1 MRHRQISRSS
11 LKSEDKRRLTIKNK
25 QAYFVLPSVC
35 IIFVTKYSKQKMS
48 KISIY
53 ALTLFLSLSSVTV
66 YSQKNNKQVIFTNEQ
81 RSDIFYHTIERGQTV
96 YAIATMYGV
105 SVEDIYRLNPESKD
119 GIRAGSTL
127 RIPQKD
133 SAIAPSGKA
142 DNYIYHTIQPKETLY
157 SLSIKYS
164 VPATDIIAANP
175 GLSTSTF
182 TIGKNIRIP
191 PTRLE
196 TLPTTEKKIVQKEM
210 EYTVQKKETMYR
222 ICRKFD
228 ISSVELLRLNPEL
241 KNGVKAGMV
250 IKIPVTSE
258 EVITQ
263 NMRQPEERE
272 VNALLSTP
280 KDIKKVNRIQ
290 VALLLPFM
298 TNEATQSSA
307 TSRFVEYY
315 EGLLL
320 AVDSLRNMGT
330 SIELSVYDTG
340 NGTKKVK
347 EILKEDALSNA
358 NLIIGA
364 VQNDQIGLVADFAQ
378 KQNIKYVI
386 PFTSKN
392 DDVLSN
398 ANVYQVNTPHSYLYS
413 KAAQAGCN
421 LFSDYNIILVNIK
434 DKEEKTEFIK
444 VFKTEMQQRN
454 IPFKEVTY
462 KNDTFATDIEAA
474 MVRDKRNVVLPTSA
488 SLDAVNK
495 IKTPLRMLS
504 ELKEEEKEPYMINL
518 FGYPEWQTY
527 TRECLEDFYAL
538 NTYIYS
544 NFYADNLSP
553 EVHNFYFN
561 YKNWY
566 SKNLINTF
574 PKYGILGF
582 DTGMYFLSAIDKYGS
597 NFEDNLDK
605 IHYKSIQTGFDFH
618 RVNNWGGFINTNLF
632 IVHYKNDYT
641 VTRSEVR

>member
-1 MRHRQISRSS
+1 M
-11 LKSEDKRRLTIKNK
+11 N
-25 QAYFVLPSVC
+25 
-35 IIFVTKYSKQKMS
+35 
-48 KISIY
+48 KISVY
-53 ALTLFLSLSSVTV
+53 ALTFFLSLSSVTV
-66 YSQKNNKQVIFTNEQ
+66 YSQKNNKQVIITNEQ
-81 RSDIFYHTIERGQTV
+81 GSDIFYHTIERGQTV

-105 SVEDIYRLNPESKD
+105 SVEDIYRLNPESKE
-119 GIRAGSTL
+119 GIKAGSTL

-133 SAIAPSGKA
+133 SAIASSGKT
-142 DNYIYHTIQPKETLY
+142 DNYTYHTIQPKETLY
-157 SLSIKYS
+157 SLSIRYS

-191 PTRLE
+191 PTRIE
-196 TLPTTEKKIVQKEM
+196 TLPTTEKQIVQKHM
-210 EYTVQKKETMYR
+210 DYTVQKKETMYR

-228 ISSVELLRLNPEL
+228 ISSVELLRLNPQL

-263 NMRQPEERE
+263 TIRQPQERE
-272 VNALLSTP
+272 VNALLSSP
-280 KDIKKVNRIQ
+280 KDIKRVKRIQ

-298 TNEATQSSA
+298 TNEPTQSST

-320 AVDSLRNMGT
+320 AIDSLRNMGT
-330 SIELSVYDTG
+330 SVELSVFDTG
-340 NGTKKVK
+340 NGTKKVRD
-347 EILKEDALSNA
+347 ILKEDALANA

-378 KQNIKYVI
+378 KHTIKYVI

-413 KAAQAGCN
+413 KAAQAGCD
-421 LFSDYNIILVNIK
+421 LFSDYNIILVSIK
-434 DKEEKTEFIK
+434 DKEEKPEFIK
-444 VFKTEMQQRN
+444 AFKTEMQQRN
-454 IPFKEVTY
+454 IAFKEVNY
-462 KNDTFATDIEAA
+462 KGDSFATDIEAA

-495 IKTPLRMLS
+495 IKAPLRMLS
-504 ELKEEEKEPYMINL
+504 ELKEEEKEPYIVNL

-527 TRECLEDFYAL
+527 TRDCLEDFYAL

-553 EVHNFYFN
+553 EVHNFYSG

-582 DTGMYFLSAIDKYGS
+582 DTGMYFLGAIDKYGS
-597 NFEDNLDK
+597 NFENNLDK

-632 IVHYKNDYT
+632 IVHYKNDFT

>member
-1 MRHRQISRSS
+1 M
-11 LKSEDKRRLTIKNK
+11 N
-25 QAYFVLPSVC
+25 
-35 IIFVTKYSKQKMS
+35 
-48 KISIY
+48 KISVY
-53 ALTLFLSLSSVTV
+53 ALAFFLSLSSVTV
-66 YSQKNNKQVIFTNEQ
+66 YSQKNNKQVIITNEQ
-81 RSDIFYHTIERGQTV
+81 GSDIFYHTIERGQTV

-105 SVEDIYRLNPESKD
+105 SVEDIYRLNPESKE
-119 GIRAGSTL
+119 GIKAGSTL

-133 SAIAPSGKA
+133 SAIAPSGKT
-142 DNYIYHTIQPKETLY
+142 DNYTYHTIQPKETLY
-157 SLSIKYS
+157 SLSIRYS
-164 VPATDIIAANP
+164 VPAADIIAANP

-191 PTRLE
+191 PTRIE
-196 TLPTTEKKIVQKEM
+196 TLPTTEKQIVQKEM

-228 ISSVELLRLNPEL
+228 ISSVELLRLNPQL

-263 NMRQPEERE
+263 TMRQPQERE
-272 VNALLSTP
+272 VNALLSIP
-280 KDIKKVNRIQ
+280 KDIKRVKRIQ

-298 TNEATQSSA
+298 TNEPAQSSA

-340 NGTKKVK
+340 NGTKKVR
-347 EILKEDALSNA
+347 EILKEDALANA

-378 KQNIKYVI
+378 KHTIKYVI

-413 KAAQAGCN
+413 KAAQAGCD
-421 LFSDYNIILVNIK
+421 LFSDYNIILVSIK
-434 DKEEKTEFIK
+434 DKEEKPEFIK
-444 VFKTEMQQRN
+444 AFKTEMQQRN
-454 IPFKEVTY
+454 IAFKEVSY
-462 KNDTFATDIEAA
+462 KGDSFAADIEAA

-488 SLDAVNK
+488 SLEAINK

-504 ELKEEEKEPYMINL
+504 ELREEEKEPYIVNL

-527 TRECLEDFYAL
+527 TRDCLEDFYAL
-538 NTYIYS
+538 NAYIYS

-553 EVHNFYFN
+553 EVHNFYSD

-582 DTGMYFLSAIDKYGS
+582 DTGMYFLGAIDKYGS
-597 NFEDNLDK
+597 NFENNLDK

-632 IVHYKNDYT
+632 IVHYKNDFT

>member
-1 MRHRQISRSS
+1 M
-11 LKSEDKRRLTIKNK
+11 N
-25 QAYFVLPSVC
+25 
-35 IIFVTKYSKQKMS
+35 

-53 ALTLFLSLSSVTV
+53 ALTFFLSLSSVTV

-81 RSDIFYHTIERGQTV
+81 GSDIFYHTIERGQTV

-105 SVEDIYRLNPESKD
+105 SVEDIYRLNPESKE
-119 GIRAGSTL
+119 GIKAGSTL

-142 DNYIYHTIQPKETLY
+142 DNYTYHTIQPKETLY

-196 TLPTTEKKIVQKEM
+196 TLPTTEKKTVQKEM
-210 EYTVQKKETMYR
+210 EYTIQKKETMYR

-228 ISSVELLRLNPEL
+228 ISSAELLRLNPEL

-250 IKIPVTSE
+250 IKIPVASE

-263 NMRQPEERE
+263 NIRQPEERE

-298 TNEATQSSA
+298 TNETTQSSA

-364 VQNDQIGLVADFAQ
+364 VQNDQIVLIADFAQ
-378 KQNIKYVI
+378 KHNIKYVI

-413 KAAQAGCN
+413 KAAQAGCD

-434 DKEEKTEFIK
+434 DKEEKPEFIK
-444 VFKTEMQQRN
+444 AFKTEMQQRD

-462 KNDTFATDIEAA
+462 KGDTFATDIEAA

-495 IKTPLRMLS
+495 IKAPLRMLS
-504 ELKEEEKEPYMINL
+504 ELKEEEKEPYMVNL

-553 EVHNFYFN
+553 EVHSFYSD

-582 DTGMYFLSAIDKYGS
+582 DTGMYFLGAINKYGS
-597 NFEDNLDK
+597 NFENNLDK

>member
-1 MRHRQISRSS
+1 M
-11 LKSEDKRRLTIKNK
+11 N
-25 QAYFVLPSVC
+25 
-35 IIFVTKYSKQKMS
+35 

-53 ALTLFLSLSSVTV
+53 ALTFFLSLSSVTV

-81 RSDIFYHTIERGQTV
+81 GSDIFYHTIERGQTV

-105 SVEDIYRLNPESKD
+105 SVEDIYRLNPESKE
-119 GIRAGSTL
+119 GIKAGSTL

-142 DNYIYHTIQPKETLY
+142 DNYTYHTIQPKETLY

-196 TLPTTEKKIVQKEM
+196 TLPTTEKKTVQKEM
-210 EYTVQKKETMYR
+210 EYTIQKKETMYR

-228 ISSVELLRLNPEL
+228 ISSAELLRLNPEL

-250 IKIPVTSE
+250 IKIPVASE

-263 NMRQPEERE
+263 NIRQPEERE

-298 TNEATQSSA
+298 TNETTQSSA

-364 VQNDQIGLVADFAQ
+364 VQNDQIGLIVDFAQ
-378 KQNIKYVI
+378 KHNIKYVI

-413 KAAQAGCN
+413 KAAQAGCD

-434 DKEEKTEFIK
+434 DKEEKPEFIK
-444 VFKTEMQQRN
+444 AFKTEMQQRD

-462 KNDTFATDIEAA
+462 KGDTFATDIEAA

-495 IKTPLRMLS
+495 IKAPLRMLS
-504 ELKEEEKEPYMINL
+504 ELKEEEKEPYMVNL

-553 EVHNFYFN
+553 EVHSFYSD

-582 DTGMYFLSAIDKYGS
+582 DTGMYFLGAINKYGS
-597 NFEDNLDK
+597 NFENNLDK

>member
-1 MRHRQISRSS
+1 M
-11 LKSEDKRRLTIKNK
+11 N
-25 QAYFVLPSVC
+25 
-35 IIFVTKYSKQKMS
+35 

-53 ALTLFLSLSSVTV
+53 ALTFFLSLSSVTV

-81 RSDIFYHTIERGQTV
+81 GSDIFYHTIERGQTV

-105 SVEDIYRLNPESKD
+105 SVEDIYRLNPESKE
-119 GIRAGSTL
+119 GIKAGSTL

-142 DNYIYHTIQPKETLY
+142 DNYTYHTIQPKETLY

-196 TLPTTEKKIVQKEM
+196 TLPTTEKKTVQKEM
-210 EYTVQKKETMYR
+210 EYTIQKKETMYR

-250 IKIPVTSE
+250 IKIPVASE

-263 NMRQPEERE
+263 NIRQPEERE

-298 TNEATQSSA
+298 TNETTQSSA

-364 VQNDQIGLVADFAQ
+364 VQNDQIGLIADFAQ
-378 KQNIKYVI
+378 KHNIKYVI

-413 KAAQAGCN
+413 KAAQAGCD

-434 DKEEKTEFIK
+434 DKEEKPEFIK
-444 VFKTEMQQRN
+444 AFKTEMQQRD

-462 KNDTFATDIEAA
+462 KGDTFATDIEAA

-495 IKTPLRMLS
+495 IKAPLRMLS
-504 ELKEEEKEPYMINL
+504 ELKEEEKEPYMVNL

-527 TRECLEDFYAL
+527 TKDHLESFFELDTYFYSSFYTNNLLPAA
-538 NTYIYS
+538 I
-544 NFYADNLSP
+544 NFTQAYR
-553 EVHNFYFN
+553 
-561 YKNWY
+561 KWY
-566 SKNLINTF
+566 SKEMEERY
-574 PKYGILGF
+574 PKYGMLGF
-582 DTGMYFLSAIDKYGS
+582 DTGYFFLKGLSKYGS
-597 NFEDNLDK
+597 ELEKNLPQMDLTP
-605 IHYKSIQTGFDFH
+605 IQTGFKFQ
-618 RVNNWGGFINTNLF
+618 RVNNWGGFVNKKVF
-632 IVHYKNDYT
+632 FVHFTKNFELIKLDF
-641 VTRSEVR
+641 E

>member
-1 MRHRQISRSS
+1 M
-11 LKSEDKRRLTIKNK
+11 N
-25 QAYFVLPSVC
+25 
-35 IIFVTKYSKQKMS
+35 

-53 ALTLFLSLSSVTV
+53 ALTFFLSLSSVTV

-81 RSDIFYHTIERGQTV
+81 GSDIFYHTIERGQTV

-105 SVEDIYRLNPESKD
+105 SVEDIYRLNPESKE
-119 GIRAGSTL
+119 GIKAGSTL

-142 DNYIYHTIQPKETLY
+142 DNYTYHTIQPKETLY

-191 PTRLE
+191 PSRLE
-196 TLPTTEKKIVQKEM
+196 TLPTTEKKTVQKEM
-210 EYTVQKKETMYR
+210 EYTIQKKETMYR

-250 IKIPVTSE
+250 IKIPVASE

-263 NMRQPEERE
+263 NIRQPEERE

-280 KDIKKVNRIQ
+280 KDIKKENRIQ

-298 TNEATQSSA
+298 TNETTQSSA

-364 VQNDQIGLVADFAQ
+364 VQNDQIGLITDFAQ
-378 KQNIKYVI
+378 KHNIKYVI

-413 KAAQAGCN
+413 KAAQAGCD

-434 DKEEKTEFIK
+434 DKEEKPEFIK
-444 VFKTEMQQRN
+444 AFKTEMQQRD

-462 KNDTFATDIEAA
+462 KGDTFATDIEAA

-495 IKTPLRMLS
+495 IKAPLRMLS
-504 ELKEEEKEPYMINL
+504 ELKEEEKEPYMVNL

-553 EVHNFYFN
+553 EVHSFYSD
-561 YKNWY
+561 YKIWY

-582 DTGMYFLSAIDKYGS
+582 DTGMYFLGAINKYGS
-597 NFEDNLDK
+597 NFENNLDK